1 MYDGV
6 PAAKRPLE
14 NSVLPLFLV
23 GQDHG
28 SPSVAGGLLCH
39 EASIILL
46 SSLHPVLFHLTM
58 LIDPLQPQ
66 AR

>member
-28 SPSVAGGLLCH
+28 SPLRVACSVMRLPF
-39 EASIILL
+39 ILL
-46 SSLHPVLFHLTM
+46 SSLRPVLVHLTM
-58 LIDPLQPQ
+58 LVDPLQPQ
-66 AR
+66 PR